1 MYYNTPARLQH
12 YGGWDGRQALCK
24 NKETTKKIGREDLF
38 ENGFGYAQICFALMF
53 ALEGRNIKEIFV
65 RWRKI

>member
-1 MYYNTPARLQH
+1 
-12 YGGWDGRQALCK
+12 LCK

-53 ALEGRNIKEIFV
+53 TLEGRNIKEILV
-65 RWRKI
+65 R